1 VSFRSRGT
9 RRSRATACDGAGQ
22 PGPRVDSIV
31 AEDLPNDALLVGTS
45 LVLSLLIEIP
55 VGLL

>member
-1 VSFRSRGT
+1 VLK
-9 RRSRATACDGAGQ
+9 AGL
-22 PGPRVDSIV
+22 V